1 MELDPAQAR
10 LLWELE
16 QRLMRPSVRASP
28 DQVAKLLADEF
39 IEFGSSCRVYGR
51 QQIIELLQQEQQT
64 AKKATVTDLSA
75 RRLAADVV
83 LLTYRV
89 VESQTIRSSIWK
101 FADGEWRMVFH
112 QGTKSESG

>member
-16 QRLMRPSVRASP
+16 RRLMRPAVRASP

-39 IEFGSSCRVYGR
+39 IEFGSSCRVYSR